1 MKPRSVKRL
10 VRRARA
16 TPLMAAALMAAPLLA
31 LAPAAAPGPGEARAQ
46 ENVLR
51 IAAVVNDDVI
61 SVYDLRNRLGLVALS
76 SGLDLD
82 QETQQ
87 RLLPQVMR
95 TMIDERLQ
103 MQAADEAGVRVTDRE
118 IEQAMEDLANR
129 NNMTLDALRNFLR
142 GRGIDPTT
150 MRNQIEPQIAW
161 AKYVQRRLRR
171 DVRIGED
178 QVDAELDRLREVSDE
193 PQRRVYEI
201 FLSVDSVEREGEVR
215 QNAERLLSQIRSGAN
230 FDSLA
235 RSFSQSTTAT
245 QGGDLGWV
253 AAGQLEPQLDEALA
267 QLEPG
272 MVSRPIRTV
281 AGYYLLYVTDKRI
294 PGVNPMD
301 AKIDLAQMTVRAPPD
316 DAQARDLVRREV
328 SQSVGSLGGCADLKA
343 LSDSRDDSNYAQ
355 AQGVRLGDLP
365 DGVREAVAPL
375 GKDKATLPIERGNNF
390 VVVSVC
396 ERVEPES
403 NLPSRE
409 EVGNRLLN
417 ERLDLRA
424 RRELRDLRRA
434 AFVDVR
440 L

>member
-1 MKPRSVKRL
+1 MTRRSIAPVNAVAHVLR
-10 VRRARA
+10 
-16 TPLMAAALMAAPLLA
+16 AALLLCVA
-31 LAPAAAPGPGEARAQ
+31 LAPFALKPAVAQ
-46 ENVLR
+46 ENILR

-61 SVYDLRNRLGLVALS
+61 SVYDLQNRLGIVALS

-103 MQAADEAGVRVTDRE
+103 MQAAAEAGVRVTDRE
-118 IEQAMEDLANR
+118 IEDAMAELAGR
-129 NNMTLDALRNFLR
+129 NNMQPEELRQFLASR
-142 GRGIDPTT
+142 RIDPTAL
-150 MRNQIEPQIAW
+150 RQQIEPQIAW
-161 AKYVQRRLRR
+161 AKYVQRQLRR
-171 DVRIGED
+171 EVRIGED
-178 QVDAELDRLREVSDE
+178 QIDAEMERLRSVADE
-193 PQRRVYEI
+193 PQSRVYEI
-201 FLSVDSVEREGEVR
+201 FLSVDSVERDNEVR
-215 QNAERLLSQIRSGAN
+215 QNAERLLNQIRSGAS

-235 RSFSQSTTAT
+235 RSFSQSSTA
-245 QGGDLGWV
+245 QRGGDLGWV
-253 AAGQLEPQLDEALA
+253 AAGQLEPKLDEALQ

-281 AGYYLLYVTDKRI
+281 AGYYLLYVTDRQI

-301 AKIDLAQMTVRAPPD
+301 ASIDLAQMTVRAPTD
-316 DAQARDLVRREV
+316 DVEARDLVRREV
-328 SQSVGSLGGCADLKA
+328 ARSVGTLGGCDDLKA
-343 LSDSRDDSNYAQ
+343 LSDSRTDSSYAQ

-375 GKDKATLPIERGNNF
+375 QEGKSTLPIERGNNF

-396 ERVEPES
+396 DRTEPKS
-403 NLPSRE
+403 SLPSRQ
-409 EVGNRLLN
+409 EVGDRLLA
-417 ERLDLRA
+417 ERMDRRA

-434 AFVDVR
+434 AYIDVR